1 MGARPADSRSGA
13 HAQDVGNSIV
23 AVSDDRARNDVL
35 ENEAAY
41 GEELTRRHFR
51 PMLVTDVDV
60 VFFVECDSLVDSQR
74 ERYGSGHEPDGQ
86 DQTDTYRYFHPEVC
100 KKHKILCLLKNLYCT
115 IVILEDYSR

>member
-41 GEELTRRHFR
+41 GEELT
-51 PMLVTDVDV
+51 
-60 VFFVECDSLVDSQR
+60 
-74 ERYGSGHEPDGQ
+74 
-86 DQTDTYRYFHPEVC
+86 
-100 KKHKILCLLKNLYCT
+100 
-115 IVILEDYSR
+115 